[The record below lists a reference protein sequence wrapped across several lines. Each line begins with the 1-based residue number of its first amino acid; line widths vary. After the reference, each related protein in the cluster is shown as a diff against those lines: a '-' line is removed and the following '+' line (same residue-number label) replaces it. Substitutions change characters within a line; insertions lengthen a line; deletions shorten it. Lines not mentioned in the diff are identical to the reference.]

1 MDDAFDHRLLGEVA
15 GHVERL
21 AQTTPAGDLPAA
33 LPPIVR
39 RTLVAVRPD
48 GTWPEAALLREA
60 LRAYVDLVDEALATQ
75 AIGEDALAAPDRR
88 WLDAC
93 RQCVE
98 SERLFEDLL
107 EDLRA
112 SLPSPGPRW
121 ADTRPGRRSE
131 GRGQPCTP
139 PSTVK
144 D

>member
-21 AQTTPAGDLPAA
+21 AQTTPSGDLPAA
-33 LPPIVR
+33 LRPIVR

-48 GTWPEAALLREA
+48 GTWPEAALL
-60 LRAYVDLVDEALATQ
+60 Q
-75 AIGEDALAAPDRR
+75 
-88 WLDAC
+88 
-93 RQCVE
+93 
-98 SERLFEDLL
+98 

-121 ADTRPGRRSE
+121 ADTRPGRQRE